1 MAAEDFFTRWS
12 KKKSDAADYD
22 LPQDGA
28 TESQL
33 ATQAKDAPPVGEDVA
48 SQPAPT
54 QEDVEKLTHESDY
67 SAFMADGV
75 DESVKRSAMK
85 KLFSNPHFNIMDGL
99 DVYIEDYS
107 KFEPISPALLASLS
121 HAKALL
127 DPLSQLKNPIMSLLD
142 KIPAEDSA
150 ALDEGQT
157 MPALDTL
164 AQQDAQVSDV
174 AALPAADSKSDYAE
188 QHQDSEKQDSR
199 NEDNETPKDNV
210 VKAEDVQELKTS
222 AKFDDV

>member
-1 MAAEDFFTRWS
+1 MAAEDFFARWS
-12 KKKSDAADYD
+12 KKKSDATDDD
-22 LPQDGA
+22 LSQDGA
-28 TESQL
+28 IESEF
-33 ATQAKDAPPVGEDVA
+33 ATQDAPQAVEDVA
-48 SQPAPT
+48 PAPVPT
-54 QEDVEKLTHESDY
+54 QQDVEKLTHESDY

-85 KLFSNPHFNIMDGL
+85 KLFTNPHFNIMDGL

-107 KFEPISPALLASLS
+107 VFEPISPALLASLS

-127 DPLSQLKNPIMSLLD
+127 DPLSQLKSPIMSLLD
-142 KIPAEDSA
+142 KIPAADVT

-157 MPALDTL
+157 TPALDTV

-174 AALPAADSKSDYAE
+174 AALPDADSKNDYAE
-188 QHQDSEKQDSR
+188 QHQDSEKQDNK
-199 NEDNETPKDNV
+199 NEDNETPQENV

-222 AKFDDV
+222 SKPDDV